1 MTHVKL
7 NDFRDKAVI
16 ITGGTKGIGLATGL
30 SFAREGAHVYLTHR
44 WGSADEDE
52 IRKQFA
58 DAGAREPAIV
68 EADVGQ
74 DDDTQALLELVSQDH
89 DGVEV
94 FVSNVCIVQPAMG
107 VDSYKRRSLL
117 KSLEYSAWPFV
128 AYTQQIKKRFDRYP
142 RYVIGV
148 SSDGPDNYFAHYE
161 FVALSK
167 AVMETL
173 CRYVAKDL
181 QGEDIRLNILRTRN
195 VLTDAVEEVF
205 GEFYKRFVGKYAG
218 EMYFITPEEIGD
230 TILCMC
236 SGLLDAMNG
245 QVIMVDK
252 GIAFADGLMHLMDRH
267 EELGMTF

>member
-1 MTHVKL
+1 MKL
-7 NDFRDKAVI
+7 NDFRNKAVV

-30 SFAREGAHVYLTHR
+30 SFGREGAHVYLTHR

-52 IRKQFA
+52 VRERFA
-58 DAGAREPAIV
+58 ACGAPEPAIV

-74 DDDTQALLELVSQDH
+74 DDDTKALLELVGKDH
-89 DGVEV
+89 DQVEV

-107 VDSYKRRSLL
+107 VASYKKRSLL

-128 AYTQQIKKRFDRYP
+128 AYVQQMHRTFGRYP
-142 RYVIGV
+142 RYVVGI

-181 QGEDIRLNILRTRN
+181 QDEDIRLNILRTRN

-205 GEFYKRFVGKYAG
+205 GSFYKRFVGKYAG
-218 EMYFITPEEIGD
+218 EEYFITPEEIGD
-230 TILCMC
+230 CVLCMC

-267 EELGMTF
+267 EELGMSF